1 MKRALF
7 GLVAVVMFVV
17 VPAVAEAHNPWKY
30 GRGGGYP
37 QVRNSGYRGDW
48 HGPNR
53 GWNGP
58 NRNWYGPNQ
67 RVVRRPV
74 VVQPPIYGPR
84 YRQPVTVLRPV
95 QPVVVDPY
103 GGNGL
108 FFNSPNSFFGIRF

>member
-7 GLVAVVMFVV
+7 GLVAAVALAV
-17 VPAVAEAHNPWKY
+17 VPAVAEAHNPWKH
-30 GRGGGYP
+30 GRGGGHP
-37 QVRNSGYRGDW
+37 QVRSSGYRGDW
-48 HGPNR
+48 H
-53 GWNGP
+53 GP

-74 VVQPPIYGPR
+74 VVQPPFYGPR
-84 YRQPVTVLRPV
+84 YRRPVTVLRPV